1 MELFEEIS
9 EYICR
14 EFGAAADRP
23 FQSSP
28 DALAFRA
35 AGSAKWFALLMRV
48 PGRKLGLET
57 EGPVWALDL
66 KGDPDFIVHVTSQPG
81 FLPAYHMNRRNWLTV
96 LLDGSADPAL
106 LKNCIAESYRLVND
120 TPSKRIYEAVKR
132 IPKGKVASYGRVAE
146 LAGNPKMSRAVGN
159 ALHRNPDPEN
169 IPCYRVVNAKGELAG
184 AFAFG
189 GERVQEELLLA
200 DGIEVVNGRV
210 DLSKYGF

>member
-1 MELFEEIS
+1 MVRASHVRSREEAGAFQRGACPGPEPQGRPGLYRPRHVAAGIS
-9 EYICR
+9 SRLPHEPPQL
-14 EFGAAADRP
+14 D
-23 FQSSP
+23 
-28 DALAFRA
+28 DRA
-35 AGSAKWFALLMRV
+35 ARRLGRPVAFKELHRGKLPACERHADKAHLR
-48 PGRKLGLET
+48 GRK
-57 EGPVWALDL
+57 A
-66 KGDPDFIVHVTSQPG
+66 
-81 FLPAYHMNRRNWLTV
+81 
-96 LLDGSADPAL
+96 
-106 LKNCIAESYRLVND
+106 
-120 TPSKRIYEAVKR
+120 

-210 DLSKYGF
+210 DLEKYGF